1 LYPVLLWHPR
11 VTSYGV
17 MLAAAWLVGWFLA
30 RRRAAGLGVPVWHI
44 DGLMP
49 LLVLGTFAGARL
61 AGHLVQQLSPG
72 SSNDHLLLGGLV
84 AAVVVVVVQSRW
96 TRVPLGQLG
105 DAFAFS
111 LPAGIVLLRVG
122 CFLAGCC
129 WGNVCSH
136 RWPLGVTYPTGS
148 PAYYQHLLAGWL
160 PAGADRSLPVHPLPL
175 YEAAAVLALL
185 AALVLLDRYWRRW
198 GESFLAFGLGYCVLR
213 FLLEW
218 LRADRSPLA
227 YGLGFSQLASLTCA
241 AGCLILW
248 VARYSSAAR
257 GRHELYRR
265 QPRIA

>member
-1 LYPVLLWHPR
+1 
-11 VTSYGV
+11 
-17 MLAAAWLVGWFLA
+17 MLAGAWLVGWFLA

-44 DGLMP
+44 DALMP
-49 LLVLGTFAGARL
+49 LLVLATFAGSRW

-129 WGNVCSH
+129 WGTVCSQH
-136 RWPLGVTYPTGS
+136 WPLGVTYPTGS

-218 LRADRSPLA
+218 LRADRVPLA
-227 YGLGFSQLASLTCA
+227 YGLSFSQLASLTCA

-248 VARYSSAAR
+248 IARLSFEKAAAKGAGIVNEDR
-257 GRHELYRR
+257 SLYNVRPAR
-265 QPRIA
+265 SRLS